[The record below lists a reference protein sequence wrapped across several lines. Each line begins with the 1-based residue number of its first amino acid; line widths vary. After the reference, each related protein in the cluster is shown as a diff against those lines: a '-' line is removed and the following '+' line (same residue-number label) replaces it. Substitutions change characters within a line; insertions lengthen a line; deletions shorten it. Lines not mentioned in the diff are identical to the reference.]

1 MNQKKIE
8 FKKVRDFGALL
19 NITFDYI
26 KLNFKTLFLSNLYI
40 SAPAILLA
48 GVFMGMYQS
57 SMFNFAVADD
67 ITRIGLPFI
76 VGMFFTAIAYFIV
89 IAVTYSH
96 LIVYKESESGNF
108 ELDDVVKATKKN
120 FSLILTTALGYIFL
134 MGAIGVVT
142 VGLGFFLMTQ
152 ELYVFVILFLFGM
165 FFLIYLSIKW
175 TFIFMVRLEEKLS
188 FSDALRRSSNLI
200 KDNWWFTFGLILVA
214 GIIQGFLAFILY
226 IPNYIVMFFVMFAG
240 VDTTSSGFSRIVY
253 ILSSIITSLSVLL
266 YAINVVVVAFHYFNL
281 IERKEAPGLLQKIEE
296 IQ

>member
-1 MNQKKIE
+1 MNQTKIE

-19 NITFDYI
+19 NVTFDYI
-26 KLNFKTLFLSNLYI
+26 KSNFKTLFLSNLYI

-57 SMFNFAVADD
+57 SMFDFAAAEN

-96 LIVYKESESGNF
+96 LMVYKESESRNF

-120 FSLILTTALGYIFL
+120 FSLILTTALGYVFL
-134 MGAIGVVT
+134 MATIGIIT
-142 VGLGFFLMTQ
+142 VGLGFFLMTL
-152 ELYVFVILFLFGM
+152 ELYIFVLLFLFGM
-165 FFLIYLSIKW
+165 FFLMYLSIKW
-175 TFIFMVRLEEKLS
+175 TFIFIVRLEEKLS

-214 GIIQGFLAFILY
+214 GFIQGFMAFILY
-226 IPNYIVMFFVMFAG
+226 IPNYIAMFFVMFAG
-240 VDTTSSGFSRIVY
+240 VDTASSGFGRMIY

-266 YAINVVVVAFHYFNL
+266 YAINVIVITFHYFNL
-281 IERKEAPGLLQKIEE
+281 VERKEAPGLLQKVDE